1 MPVSLKRNG
10 QTEHRKKSI
19 ISLFGLEIFYCR
31 LALVVIRIESN
42 WIAQRILLLRD
53 SSGVCVS
60 VSKPFSDDH
69 FSFRSI
75 KKAFCIRPIR
85 LRNHILNDFHQNL
98 MENPG

>member
-53 SSGVCVS
+53 SSGVCEC
-60 VSKPFSDDH
+60 
-69 FSFRSI
+69 RS
-75 KKAFCIRPIR
+75 R
-85 LRNHILNDFHQNL
+85 LVTTTFPLDL
-98 MENPG
+98 